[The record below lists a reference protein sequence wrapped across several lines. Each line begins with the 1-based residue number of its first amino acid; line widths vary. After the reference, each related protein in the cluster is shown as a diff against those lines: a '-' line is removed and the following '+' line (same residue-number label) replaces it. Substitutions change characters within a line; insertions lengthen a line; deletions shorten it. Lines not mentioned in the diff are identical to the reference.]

1 MVVEKQVVI
10 FKLDLLR
17 LWFEAQKSVWRRNE
31 DEEGVKNKS
40 LDGGWLWRRWW
51 TESSLKPPF

>member
-1 MVVEKQVVI
+1 MEKQVVI

-40 LDGGWLWRRWW
+40 LDGGWLWRR
-51 TESSLKPPF
+51 